1 MKEAG
6 KLLSHKVYSTS
17 MIITYYGKQSFR
29 VSFGDTALSFDPISK
44 ESKQKETRFGT
55 DITLVS
61 VNHPDFNGVDQNS
74 HGDRE
79 PFVVTGPGE
88 YEIKEVFIKGFSSV
102 SHYEGGEYIN
112 TIYLVELEG
121 MKMCF
126 LGAIDTI
133 DLPEAVQEE
142 LDEIDILFVPVG
154 SKGVLSSSEAA
165 KLSARIEPRIVIP
178 MVHDDKM
185 QKKFIDESGN
195 GSSSPLDKLTI
206 KKKDLIGKEG
216 EVVVL
221 KSQN

>member
-1 MKEAG
+1 M
-6 KLLSHKVYSTS
+6 
-17 MIITYYGKQSFR
+17 
-29 VSFGDTALSFDPISK
+29 
-44 ESKQKETRFGT
+44 
-55 DITLVS
+55 
-61 VNHPDFNGVDQNS
+61 
-74 HGDRE
+74 
-79 PFVVTGPGE
+79 
-88 YEIKEVFIKGFSSV
+88 
-102 SHYEGGEYIN
+102 
-112 TIYLVELEG
+112 
-121 MKMCF
+121 
-126 LGAIDTI
+126 GAIDTI

-185 QKKFIDESGN
+185 LKKFIDESGN